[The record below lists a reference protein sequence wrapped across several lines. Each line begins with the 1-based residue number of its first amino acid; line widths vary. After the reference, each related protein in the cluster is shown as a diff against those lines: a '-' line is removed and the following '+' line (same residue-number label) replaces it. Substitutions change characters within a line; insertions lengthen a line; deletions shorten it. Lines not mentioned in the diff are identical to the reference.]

1 MKYSKE
7 LHDKLRNRTGLHI
20 FNHQIGLDS
29 EDIDA
34 LLDEIERLRK
44 QTIDYENDIF
54 LGQPIEYWMR
64 IKAQLDADNSDQWV
78 REILLLKLE
87 IERLQAERRWIP
99 VSEPPKVKG
108 EYICYSKP
116 DIFTCF
122 FGDSWDGGLAFRSVI
137 QPTHWMPLPEPPE
150 EK

>member
-29 EDIDA
+29 EDIDT
-34 LLDEIERLRK
+34 LLDEIERLKNENK
-44 QTIDYENDIF
+44 QYQNIF
-54 LGQPIEYWMR
+54 DLQ
-64 IKAQLDADNSDQWV
+64 KAT
-78 REILLLKLE
+78 

-99 VSEPPKVKG
+99 VSERLPEYMERVLFYGSG
-108 EYICYSKP
+108 EMTVHIGYYVP
-116 DIFTCF
+116 ELPQWTAE
-122 FGDSWDGGLAFRSVI
+122 DGGFYHGKNISLI
-137 QPTHWMPLPEPPE
+137 THWMPLPTPLE